1 MGGCF
6 KDGSESSVFTKV
18 VIFSRR
24 LALLSKNCWT
34 RPRAELLGFRFLT
47 GIRDFSLLRNY
58 QTGSGDHPT
67 KRNSFVFKKT
77 LPKDG
82 RGQPKHVGY

>member
-1 MGGCF
+1 MAVAGCF
-6 KDGSESSVFTKV
+6 TDVSESSVFIKV
-18 VIFSRR
+18 AIFSST

-34 RPRAELLGFRFLT
+34 RLRARLSGFRLLI
-47 GIRDFSLLRNY
+47 GIRDFSLLLNV
-58 QTGSGDHPT
+58 QTGSGAHPT

-82 RGQPKHVGY
+82 